1 MILNNHIPATF
12 AVKALACFQAV
23 QMGLD
28 LSFLK
33 VEIEGDALTVVK
45 KLHANRQERSEH
57 ALRQGNGV
65 AHLLTTEGIRRG
77 ETTYQLEEMPLFV
90 ADAVERDRWLT
101 DPLD

>member
-12 AVKALACFQAV
+12 AVKAFACFQAV

-28 LSFLK
+28 LGFLK
-33 VEIEGDALTVVK
+33 VEIEGDALTV
-45 KLHANRQERSEH
+45 
-57 ALRQGNGV
+57 GNGV

-90 ADAVERDRWLT
+90 ADAVERDR
-101 DPLD
+101 